1 MKPIFYC
8 FGCLLEAMEKV
19 LAAVGDLID
28 CFIDGCLDSLDSGL
42 EWVEE
47 HLNEDI

>member
-8 FGCLLEAMEKV
+8 LGCLLEATEKL
-19 LAAVGDLID
+19 LALIGDFID
-28 CFIDGCLDSLDSGL
+28 GVIDGCLDCLDSGL